1 MITAENERKEFIMN
15 LKILKKDLK
24 RKKSMN
30 FILLVFVMLA
40 TTFIA
45 ASVNNL
51 KIITTGLDHYFEVS
65 GVCDYI
71 INTMSG
77 TNGEP
82 TDNDLRIEAF
92 LEENEFVSRYEVDDG
107 LMIFAN
113 QLEDIGDSEL
123 GTDSTCAVFS
133 VESNQQNYFD
143 ENNQKLTDIGTGEM
157 YVPRKMLSDTFQV
170 GDSIYIKSGDY
181 KKKFTVKGTVKD
193 IILGGD
199 MMGMNRALIGQ
210 KDYDELVEHGEF
222 VSQKMYGVYTE
233 DVDAFYQEYVDKGF
247 YVLFNGGMD
256 LIRTTYIM
264 DMIVAAILLAVSICL
279 ILISAIMLRFTILFT
294 VNEDYKEIGIMKAI
308 GMPDTSIRSLYV
320 VKYLAISII
329 GAAIGFFVSIPFTD
343 LLVSN
348 VVKNIVVEI
357 GNNNYLTAGIASVLV
372 VFIIVWFAYISTGR
386 IKKVTPMD
394 AIRSGNN
401 GERFEKKSILSMS
414 KSKMRPTTFMAIN
427 DVLCELKKYIVLVL
441 TGMIGVW
448 LVVMPANTI
457 NTLQSE
463 KVAAW
468 FGLAPCDF
476 FVLEQSRVEENVAK
490 ADRQVYEDY
499 LEELEKRLKDI
510 GVDVDHVFT
519 EVYLKYK
526 ISKNEL
532 SYNSMALMG
541 LGADTEAYMY
551 DKGVAP
557 KEENEIAITHIV
569 AEKIDAQIGDTVYI
583 NMYGEER
590 PFVVTAI
597 YQSMNNMGEGI
608 RFTEKADVD
617 FSAVAGAFGVQVVL
631 ENNPS
636 EEEVLEIIDKA
647 VNAMPE
653 AEFETTK
660 EFVDDMIGGISN
672 MLKPVKTLIMTLVI
686 IINILVMVLMQK
698 MFLIREQGEMGMLK
712 AMGFSNCS
720 IISWQTKRMTLV
732 LFVGVLLGTVTG
744 TPFTQVTSGQVFKYM
759 GASKIEFVINPLEI
773 YVLYPVAIL
782 VVTVVVCM
790 ITMLQVRKVDVDSMK
805 NEE

>member
-1 MITAENERKEFIMN
+1 MN

-30 FILLVFVMLA
+30 FILLLFVMLA

-45 ASVNNL
+45 ASVNNM
-51 KIITTGLDHYFEVS
+51 KIITTGLDNYFEIS
-65 GVCDYI
+65 GVCDYL

-77 TNGEP
+77 MNGEP
-82 TDNDLRIEAF
+82 TDNDLRIEEF
-92 LEENEFVSRYEVDDG
+92 LQDNELVSHYEVDDG
-107 LMIFAN
+107 LMIFED
-113 QLEDIGDSEL
+113 QLEDMGDSQLEI
-123 GTDSTCAVFS
+123 DSTFAVFS
-133 VESNQQNYFD
+133 IASDQQNYFD
-143 ENNQKLTDIGTGEM
+143 ENNQTLTDIQAGEM
-157 YVPRKMLSDTFQV
+157 YVPKKMLSDTFQV

-181 KKKFTVKGTVKD
+181 KKKFTIKGTVKD
-193 IILGGD
+193 IILGGE

-247 YVLFNGGMD
+247 YVLFNGDMD

-308 GMPDTSIRSLYV
+308 GMPDKSIRSLYV
-320 VKYLAISII
+320 VKYLVISIV
-329 GAAIGFFVSIPFTD
+329 GAIIGFFVSIPFTD

-357 GNNNYLTAGIASVLV
+357 GNNNYITAGIISVLV
-372 VFIIVWFAYISTGR
+372 VLVIVWFAYISTGR

-414 KSKMRPTTFMAIN
+414 KTPMRPTTFMAIN

-476 FVLEQSRVEENVAK
+476 FLLEQSRVEENMAM
-490 ADRQVYEDY
+490 ADRQIYEDY
-499 LEELEKRLKDI
+499 LDELTVRLENID
-510 GVDVDHVFT
+510 VQVDHTFS
-519 EVYLKYK
+519 EVVLKYK
-526 ISKNEL
+526 ISKGDL
-532 SYNSMALMG
+532 SYNSMALLG
-541 LGADTEAYMY
+541 LGTDTEAYMY
-551 DKGVAP
+551 DEGVAP
-557 KEENEIAITHIV
+557 KEENEVAITHMV
-569 AEKIDAQIGDTVYI
+569 AEKIDAQIGDIVYI

-590 PFVVTAI
+590 PFIVTAL

-608 RFTEKADVD
+608 RFAENADVD
-617 FSAVAGAFGVQVVL
+617 FAAVSGAFGVQVVL
-631 ENNPS
+631 DGEMS
-636 EEEVLEIIDKA
+636 KEEVLDIIDKVA
-647 VNAMPE
+647 KEMPE
-653 AEFETTK
+653 AEIETTQ
-660 EFVDDMIGGISN
+660 EFVDDMIGGISD

-698 MFLIREQGEMGMLK
+698 MFLIHEQGEMGMLK
-712 AMGFSNCS
+712 AIGFSNGS
-720 IISWQTKRMTLV
+720 IISWQTKRMALV
-732 LFVGVLLGTVTG
+732 LLVGVLLGTVTG
-744 TPFTQVTSGQVFKYM
+744 TPITQLTSGQVFKYM

-773 YVLYPVAIL
+773 YVLYPVAIWA
-782 VVTVVVCM
+782 VTVVACM
-790 ITMLQVRKVDVDSMK
+790 ITMLQVRKVDVDSIK
-805 NEE
+805 EIE

>member
-1 MITAENERKEFIMN
+1 MN
-15 LKILKKDLK
+15 AKILKKDLR

-30 FILLVFVMLA
+30 FILLIFVMLA

-45 ASVNNL
+45 ASVNNM

-65 GVCDYI
+65 GVCDYL

-77 TNGEP
+77 INGEP
-82 TDNDLRIEAF
+82 TDNDLRIEEF
-92 LEENEFVSRYEVDDG
+92 LEESEYIDHYEVDDG
-107 LMIFAN
+107 LMLLEE
-113 QLEDIGDSEL
+113 QLEDVGDSKLEIDNTL
-123 GTDSTCAVFS
+123 TVFS
-133 VESNQQNYFD
+133 IQSDQQNYFD
-143 ENNQKLTDIGTGEM
+143 VDNQLLTDIETGQM
-157 YVPRKMLSDTFQV
+157 YVPKKMLSETFQV

-181 KKKFTVKGTVKD
+181 KKKFTVKGTIKD
-193 IILGGD
+193 VILGGD
-199 MMGMNRALIGQ
+199 MMGWNRVLISQ
-210 KDYDELVEHGEF
+210 KDYEELIEHGEF

-233 DVDAFYQEYVDKGF
+233 DVDAFYQEYVDQGF

-256 LIRTTYIM
+256 IIRTTYIM
-264 DMIVAAILLAVSICL
+264 DMIVAGILLAVSICL

-308 GMPDTSIRSLYV
+308 GMPDKSIRSLYV
-320 VKYLAISII
+320 VKYLVISII
-329 GAAIGFFVSIPFTD
+329 GAVIGFFVSIPFTD

-348 VVKNIVVEI
+348 VVKNIVVETED
-357 GNNNYLTAGIASVLV
+357 NSYLTAGIVSVAVVLV
-372 VFIIVWFAYISTGR
+372 IVWFAYLSTGR

-401 GERFEKKSILSMS
+401 GERFEKKSILSMG
-414 KSKMRPTTFMAIN
+414 KTKLCPTTFMAIN
-427 DVLCELKKYIVLVL
+427 DVLCELKKYMVLIM

-476 FVLEQSRVEENVAK
+476 FLSEQSRVEENVAT

-499 LEELEKRLKDI
+499 LDELKERLEDI
-510 GVDVDHVFT
+510 NVDVDHTFT
-519 EVYLKYK
+519 EVILKYK
-526 ISKNEL
+526 ISKGDL
-532 SYNSMALMG
+532 SYNSMALLG
-541 LGADTEAYMY
+541 LGSDTEAYMY
-551 DKGVAP
+551 DEGVAP
-557 KEENEIAITHIV
+557 KEENEIAITHMV

-590 PFVVTAI
+590 PFVVTAL
-597 YQSMNNMGEGI
+597 YQSMNNMGEGV
-608 RFTEKADVD
+608 RFTEEADVD
-617 FSAVAGAFGVQVVL
+617 FAAVSGAFGIQVVL
-631 ENNPS
+631 KGNMS
-636 EEEVLEIIDKA
+636 KEEISTIIDK
-647 VNAMPE
+647 VEKEMPD
-653 AEFETTK
+653 AKIETTK
-660 EFVDDMIGGISN
+660 EFIDDMIGGISD
-672 MLKPVKTLIMTLVI
+672 MLKPLKTLIMTLVI

-712 AMGFSNCS
+712 AIGFSNGS
-720 IISWQTKRMTLV
+720 IMSWQTKRMVLV

-744 TPFTQVTSGQVFKYM
+744 TPFTQLTSGEVFKFM

-773 YVLYPVAIL
+773 YVMYPVVIWTA
-782 VVTVVVCM
+782 TVVACV
-790 ITMLQVRKVDVDSMK
+790 ITMLQVKKVTVDSMRDA
-805 NEE
+805 E